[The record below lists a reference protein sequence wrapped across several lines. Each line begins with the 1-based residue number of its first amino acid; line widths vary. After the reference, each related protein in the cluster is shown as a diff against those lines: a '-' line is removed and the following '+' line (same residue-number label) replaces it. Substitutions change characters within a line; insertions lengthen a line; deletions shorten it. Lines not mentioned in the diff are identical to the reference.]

1 MVHTKKQGGF
11 TVIEVTIFVAI
22 SGLLL
27 AVALLGTGSTIRSV
41 RFSDSVRSLQSYFQT
56 QYDQIING
64 VNPRTGQEACQ
75 NSQVNSSTP
84 SGQAP
89 GTSNCLLLGKYLH
102 LAPGSDTVQSYYVVG
117 SEPSSV
123 PIDATDEQLIALYNP
138 HIVTVPE
145 EDTYSIPWGATISD
159 TKRLGD
165 SRQISGYALLRS
177 PRSNKIVSYTFSSQ
191 GLSDNL
197 STVVSD
203 SANVQKATNICVKSA
218 DNFGNAAKITIAAGQ
233 GQDSITFGF
242 EATSTDCQGST
253 PS

>member
-27 AVALLGTGSTIRSV
+27 SVALLGTGGTIRSV

-64 VNPRTGQEACQ
+64 VNPRTGQEVCQ
-75 NSQVNSSTP
+75 NSLVNTSSP
-84 SGQAP
+84 AGQAP

-117 SEPSSV
+117 SEPASV
-123 PIDATDEQLIALYNP
+123 PTDLSDEELIKLYNP
-138 HIVTVPE
+138 HIVTQV
-145 EDTYSIPWGATISD
+145 DTDVYAIPWGATISD
-159 TKRLGD
+159 TRRLED
-165 SRQISGYALLRS
+165 SHQISGYALLRS
-177 PRSNKIVSYTFSSQ
+177 PRSAKIISYTFSSQ
-191 GLSDNL
+191 G
-197 STVVSD
+197 VSD
-203 SANVQKATNICVKSA
+203 SLNGVISDAANIQKATNICIKSA
-218 DNFGNAAKITIAAGQ
+218 DNFGNPAKITIAAGQ
-233 GQDSITFGF
+233 GQDAITFGF
-242 EATSTDCQGST
+242 EATTDDCQGVT